1 MILAGR
7 DAAEAGA
14 NAAGHVAFEGY
25 LAGQP
30 AVGSDLG
37 DGAQHAV
44 RTAGIE
50 RGLALERVKVVVQR
64 DGDEALRPERAVF
77 GGGVALDA
85 EALEFGDAQDVV
97 AGASSGEQSYRGFAL
112 DEFSGQQIERRQA
125 DAAADEQLFFV
136 VIAQVKAGAERAED
150 VDEVSFVQC
159 RQHGRAL
166 ADDLVEHLEANLRYG
181 AALCRHMGA
190 DVEDGEG
197 PAQQRVDAAANAHH
211 DELSGLGGAE
221 FLRRGQANSPVTRR
235 DFDVGKDH
243 RSELHGGSPGGT
255 AGAADSWRGSA
266 IGPAMPELPRL
277 SVKNW

>member
-14 NAAGHVAFEGY
+14 NAAGHVAFEGH

-97 AGASSGEQSYRGFAL
+97 AGASSGEQSYRRFAL

-136 VIAQVKAGAERAED
+136 VIAQVKTGAERAED

-159 RQHGRAL
+159 
-166 ADDLVEHLEANLRYG
+166 
-181 AALCRHMGA
+181 
-190 DVEDGEG
+190 
-197 PAQQRVDAAANAHH
+197 
-211 DELSGLGGAE
+211 
-221 FLRRGQANSPVTRR
+221 
-235 DFDVGKDH
+235 
-243 RSELHGGSPGGT
+243 
-255 AGAADSWRGSA
+255 
-266 IGPAMPELPRL
+266 
-277 SVKNW
+277 